1 MLARS
6 QAGFFIQLE
15 QLLGPAASRKR
26 AEPVDKPETMN
37 TTNQTDTVQ
46 APVYCGIDIAKSQ
59 FEADLGGKT
68 RQFDNTSSGIEKF
81 LGVLPANSHLVMEAT
96 GHYHLQLVDLAHQA
110 GIALSVVNPAWINN
124 FRRSGGKRA
133 KTDPIDAPTIT
144 AYARAFKPA
153 PDVAL
158 PKCLLALRE
167 MYAVR
172 ETLVGMR
179 VALQNQQDSIT
190 DKKLCTLIRAQ
201 IKNLLKKEEQINER
215 MEETVGSDPDLQGKS
230 EVLRR
235 NKGVG
240 PQCVTTLLCELPE
253 LGTMSRKTIAALAGV
268 APYNND
274 SGKFQG
280 KRRIA
285 GGRKKV
291 RKALYMASLSASR
304 YDPTFVRIKKKM
316 KAEGKA
322 GKVILIA
329 IARRLV
335 VILNAQIRDHIE
347 ELNLQK
353 LVA

>member
-1 MLARS
+1 
-6 QAGFFIQLE
+6 
-15 QLLGPAASRKR
+15 
-26 AEPVDKPETMN
+26 MN
-37 TTNQTDTVQ
+37 TTNQTHTVQ
-46 APVYCGIDIAKSQ
+46 APVYCGIDISKNQ
-59 FEADLGGKT
+59 FDADLGGKT
-68 RQFDNTSSGIEKF
+68 RQFENTSSGIEKF
-81 LGVLPANSHLVMEAT
+81 FAALPADSHLVMEAT

-110 GIALSVVNPAWINN
+110 GIALSVVNPTWIKN
-124 FRRSGGKRA
+124 FSRSGGKRA
-133 KTDPIDAPTIT
+133 KTDPIDAATIT
-144 AYARAFKPA
+144 TYARAFKPA
-153 PDVAL
+153 PAVAL
-158 PKCLLALRE
+158 SKSLKVLRE

-172 ETLVGMR
+172 ESLIGMR
-179 VALQNQQDSIT
+179 VALQNQQDSLT
-190 DKKLCTLIRAQ
+190 DRKLRSMIQAQ
-201 IKNLLKKEEQINER
+201 IKTLLKKEEQIDQR
-215 MEETVGSDPDLQGKS
+215 MEETVSADPDLQGKS

-253 LGTMSRKTIAALAGV
+253 LGMMGRKTIAALAGV

-274 SGKFQG
+274 SGKSQG

-304 YDPTFVRIKKKM
+304 YDPTFVRLKKKM

-335 VILNAQIRDHIE
+335 VILNAQIRDHVE
-347 ELNLQK
+347 QLNLQK